1 MAMSDSM
8 PLAEVKNRLS
18 EVVEDIERTHRRV
31 TLTKHGRRAAVLIA
45 VEDLDALEASLEVST
60 DPGAMEAIRE
70 AQTELA
76 AGGGQVLTKEEA
88 LRRWASPGA

>member
-1 MAMSDSM
+1 MSDTM

-31 TLTKHGRRAAVLIA
+31 TLTKHGRRAVVLIA
-45 VEDLDALEASLEVST
+45 VEDLDALEATLEVST
-60 DPGAMEAIRE
+60 DPRAMEAIRQ
-70 AQTELA
+70 ARTEFA
-76 AGGGQVLTKEEA
+76 DDGGEIVTKEEA

>member
-1 MAMSDSM
+1 MSDAM

-18 EVVEDIERTHRRV
+18 EVVDDVERTHRRV

-45 VEDLDALEASLEVST
+45 VEDLDALEATLEVSA
-60 DPGAMEAIRE
+60 DPRAVEAIRE
-70 AQTELA
+70 AQSEGG
-76 AGGGQVLTKEEA
+76 AGGGEVLTKEEA